1 MTPISR
7 KTFETQATLLPFF
20 RIGEEGFFLS
30 G

>member
-1 MTPISR
+1 MTPIPG
-7 KTFETQATLLPFF
+7 KTFMTQPPLLPFF